1 MEKLQSMEQFEKLKN
16 EERTIFM
23 FTAGWCSDCRV
34 IEPFLPTIEV
44 DYPEYT
50 FVSVDRDEFIDL
62 CVDLDIFGIPSFLA
76 FSEGKELGR
85 FVSKNRK
92 TQEEIEEFLNSLS
105 S

>member
-1 MEKLQSMEQFEKLKN
+1 LEKLQSMEQFELLKN

-23 FTAGWCSDCRV
+23 FTAGWCPDCTV
-34 IEPFLPTIEV
+34 IEPFLPILEV

-50 FVSVDRDEFIDL
+50 FISVDRDEFIDL
-62 CVDLDIFGIPSFLA
+62 CVELDIFGIPSFLA

-105 S
+105 